1 MSSRTLIA
9 FSIIVFGFAA
19 STQAH
24 ADGYGDTA
32 VVIGTDPWTGGE
44 AVGDAEAMAE
54 ILAAAA
60 ELRKSI
66 EQNQIDQQ

>member
-9 FSIIVFGFAA
+9 FSVIVFGFAV

-24 ADGYGDTA
+24 ADGYGDTG
-32 VVIGTDPWTGGE
+32 VIGTDDWTGGE

-66 EQNQIDQQ
+66 EQNQIDQE